1 MNVIYVD
8 MDSSSQSIALPVT
21 LSMEGHGCALFE
33 IRGRVKPYTS
43 VPLYMCVD
51 FIDNS
56 VIGPKLLPIL
66 RRVRLKRIK
75 GNARQEATIE
85 HVFSKMLWLPVNRSP
100 LEEIRVYL
108 SDANGQVPS
117 FDQCHLT
124 CTLVNI
130 PRVRS
135 R

>member
-1 MNVIYVD
+1 

-21 LSMEGHGCALFE
+21 LFMEGKGCALFE
-33 IRGRVKPYTS
+33 LRGRVAPFTS
-43 VPLYMCVD
+43 VPLYMC
-51 FIDNS
+51 IDSIENS

-75 GNARQEATIE
+75 GNARQAVTIE

-100 LEEIRVYL
+100 VEEIRVYL

-117 FDQCHLT
+117 FDECHLT
-124 CTLVNI
+124 CTLVCI